1 MKIANADQPVSFFL
15 RAVSLHTNK
24 NAKEARNKYN
34 EIGNA
39 NCQTRLR
46 HAGSK
51 DHKDQIVDGSTKG
64 IQKARKT
71 KLRQKIFIT
80 S

>member
-1 MKIANADQPVSFFL
+1 MEIADANQPVSFFL
-15 RAVSLHTNK
+15 RVVSLHADK
-24 NAKEARNKYN
+24 NGKEAGNKYN

-39 NCQTRLR
+39 NSQTRLR

-51 DHKDQIVDGSTKG
+51 DHKDQIVDGGTKG

-71 KLRQKIFIT
+71 E
-80 S
+80 

>member
-1 MKIANADQPVSFFL
+1 MRINQLAFFL

-24 NAKEARNKYN
+24 NGKEARNKYN

-39 NCQTRLR
+39 NCQARLR
-46 HAGSK
+46 HTGSK

-64 IQKARKT
+64 IQKARKAE
-71 KLRQKIFIT
+71 
-80 S
+80 

>member
-1 MKIANADQPVSFFL
+1 MEKADADQPVSFFL
-15 RAVSLHTNK
+15 RMVSLHPNK
-24 NAKEARNKYN
+24 NAKEARNKHN

-51 DHKDQIVDGSTKG
+51 DHEDQIVDGGTKG

-71 KLRQKIFIT
+71 E
-80 S
+80 